1 MLKHGILGLL
11 NYGEMTGYEIMTAF
25 RDSLQFFWT
34 ANTSQIYR
42 ELQTLKKN
50 GFVTDR
56 KVEQQGKPDKNIF
69 TITDEGREELK
80 TWLRKEDYGNRNMG
94 LLMKTFFAGEL
105 SPEENIERFR
115 HIQAG
120 CDEFLKGLSKADSAV
135 DRYRPVLSK
144 TPEKSMYWNMTIS
157 FGRKYMKMLRKWCS
171 ECISEL
177 EEIQK

>member
-1 MLKHGILGLL
+1 
-11 NYGEMTGYEIMTAF
+11 
-25 RDSLQFFWT
+25 
-34 ANTSQIYR
+34 
-42 ELQTLKKN
+42 
-50 GFVTDR
+50 
-56 KVEQQGKPDKNIF
+56 
-69 TITDEGREELK
+69 
-80 TWLRKEDYGNRNMG
+80 MG

-157 FGRKYMKMLRKWCS
+157 FGRKYMKMLKKWCS

-177 EEIQK
+177 EEFQK